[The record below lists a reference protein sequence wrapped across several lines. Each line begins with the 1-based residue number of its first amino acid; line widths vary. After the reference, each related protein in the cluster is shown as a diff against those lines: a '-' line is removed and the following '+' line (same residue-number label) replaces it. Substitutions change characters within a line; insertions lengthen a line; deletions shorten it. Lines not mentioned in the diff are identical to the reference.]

1 MTPAETLCVGKSRR
15 PETTFSRAAASL
27 YPSLCPPAHPIPTQT
42 LLRGEGGPPG
52 PSRPSPGT
60 PGRPTRPEPP
70 GYRPGVPCRPRLAT
84 AGSGTGCVAVA
95 LLAKAQPCPGR
106 ATGLPT
112 RLSTT
117 RLRFPFLLPPSP
129 CRFYSVPTSQPSK
142 QRAKTSISLLRVF
155 PLPFSLGRKAAG
167 TCKRLPGRPAGGTA
181 EQGRDGGVGVVQ
193 GPETEDT
200 ARLRQPGNCTPGFQ
214 KHLPLSPG
222 RWA

>member
-27 YPSLCPPAHPIPTQT
+27 YPSLCPPAHPTPTQT
-42 LLRGEGGPPG
+42 LLRGEGVPLAPPVHPLGPQEGPPG
-52 PSRPSPGT
+52 LSHPDTGLASPAD
-60 PGRPTRPEPP
+60 
-70 GYRPGVPCRPRLAT
+70 LAWPT
-84 AGSGTGCVAVA
+84 AGSRTGCVTVA
-95 LLAKAQPCPGR
+95 LLAKAQPCPRR
-106 ATGLPT
+106 AMGLPT
-112 RLSTT
+112 QLSTT

-129 CRFYSVPTSQPSK
+129 CRFYSIPTSQPSK

-155 PLPFSLGRKAAG
+155 PSPFSLGREAAG
-167 TCKRLPGRPAGGTA
+167 TCKRLPGWPAGGTA

-193 GPETEDT
+193 GPETEDA

-222 RWA
+222 WWA